1 MTFSRKV
8 EKKSKLFGV
17 KSNRLEMQLMSSTVR
32 KNFFYAT
39 SLMPKPSNSRLKSKH
54 SH

>member
-1 MTFSRKV
+1 MKFSRKV

-17 KSNRLEMQLMSSTVR
+17 RSNRLEMQLMRSTVR
-32 KNFFYAT
+32 KISQDAT